1 VHQYQGFL
9 KSPEPKMSDHIV
21 VEVADRILTIR
32 MNRPEKKNALSGAM
46 YMAMT
51 EALQQADRDPAVR
64 VVLITGAQ
72 DCFTAGN
79 DLADFASARPGQV
92 SPAILYLETLAATAK
107 PVVAAVAGVAV
118 GIGTTMLL
126 HCDLVYAASSTR
138 FQLPFV
144 NLGLCP
150 EAASSTLL
158 PARIGHARAAQILF
172 FGEPFAADVAH
183 QLGLVNQVFAD
194 AELLASALAKAR
206 QLAEKPPAA
215 LRTTKMLLKSGSAEA
230 IKQSMAR
237 EGQNFAALL
246 QAPEAKEAMAA
257 FMERRKPDF
266 SRF

>member
-1 VHQYQGFL
+1 
-9 KSPEPKMSDHIV
+9 MSDHVV

-32 MNRPEKKNALSGAM
+32 MNRPEKKNALTAAM
-46 YMAMT
+46 YTAMT
-51 EALQQADRDPAVR
+51 EALAQADHDPTVR
-64 VVLITGAQ
+64 VIMVTGTQ

-79 DLADFASARPGQV
+79 DLADFAAAKPGQV
-92 SPAILYLETLAATAK
+92 SPAILYLETLASTAK

-126 HCDLVYAASSTR
+126 HCDLVYAASGAR

-150 EAASSTLL
+150 EAASSMLL

-172 FGEPFAADVAH
+172 FGEPFAADAAAD
-183 QLGLVNQVFAD
+183 LGLVNQVFAD
-194 AELLASALAKAR
+194 SELSSSALAKAR

-215 LRTTKMLLKSGSAEA
+215 LRTTKMLLKIGTAEG
-230 IKQSMAR
+230 IKQTMAR